1 MGAEGEGREGVIQK
15 IITGRG
21 FRGVLDYVLK
31 ESAELKHEEARIV
44 GSNIKGTTARELAR
58 EFGKARRLNPDLT
71 RQSTTAP

>member
-1 MGAEGEGREGVIQK
+1 
-15 IITGRG
+15 
-21 FRGVLDYVLK
+21 VLDYVLK